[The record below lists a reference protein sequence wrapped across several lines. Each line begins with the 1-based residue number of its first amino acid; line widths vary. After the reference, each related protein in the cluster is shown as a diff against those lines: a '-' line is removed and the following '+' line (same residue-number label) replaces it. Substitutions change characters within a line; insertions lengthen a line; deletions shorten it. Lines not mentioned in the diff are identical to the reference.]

1 MTKARRGIYAAA
13 ISPFDAEGRIETA
26 KLISYCQHLLSDG
39 GCDGVAPTGT
49 TGEGTSVAMADRLAL
64 PAAFAE
70 AGIET
75 DRVIFGT
82 GAPSLPDCVALTRA
96 ACDAGYVNALVLPPY
111 YYKNASDDGL
121 FAFYAKLIEQ
131 VGREDLRIFLYHF
144 PQMSQVPFTTELVL
158 RLRAEF
164 GPVIA
169 GLKDSSGDFEQSRG
183 FVEATGGV
191 ANDFDVYPSSEAF
204 LWDGL
209 SIGTAGIIS
218 GSTNVTAPL
227 VQAARQAEEGAA
239 RDAAMDQVR
248 KARGTASKYPLM
260 AAMKTAEAWRSGD
273 DSWLR
278 MQPPLVP
285 LTAEQL
291 AGLKADLPTLKAD
304 LQPAE

>member
-13 ISPFDAEGRIETA
+13 ISPFHADGTLDRA
-26 KLISYCQHLLSDG
+26 KLLNYCQHLLSDG

-49 TGEGTSVAMADRLAL
+49 TGEGTSVGMADRLAL
-64 PAAFAE
+64 PGDFAK
-70 AGIET
+70 AGISP

-82 GAPSLPDCVALTRA
+82 GAPSLPDCVALTHA

-111 YYKNASDDGL
+111 YYKGPSDDGL

-131 VGREDLRIFLYHF
+131 VGSDDLRVYLYHF
-144 PQMSQVPFTTELVL
+144 PQMSSVPLSTDLVL

-169 GLKDSSGDFEQSRG
+169 GLKDSSGDFEQSRA

-191 ANDFDVYPSSEAF
+191 AEDFDIYPSSEAF

-209 SIGTAGIIS
+209 DIGTAGIIS
-218 GSTNVTAPL
+218 GSTNIFAPK
-227 VQAARQAEEGAA
+227 VQVARQTAKGPA
-239 RDAAMDQVR
+239 RDAAMEAVR
-248 KARGTASKYPLM
+248 KARAVASKYPLM

-273 DSWLR
+273 DSWLQ

-285 LTAEQL
+285 LSGSQKAAFKADL
-291 AGLKADLPTLKAD
+291 AGLDAEVE
-304 LQPAE
+304 PAE